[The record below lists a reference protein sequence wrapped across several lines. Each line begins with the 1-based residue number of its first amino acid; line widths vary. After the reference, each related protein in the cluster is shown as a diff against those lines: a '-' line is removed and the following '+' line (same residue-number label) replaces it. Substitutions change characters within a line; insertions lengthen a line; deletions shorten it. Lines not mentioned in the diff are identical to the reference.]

1 MLPLKKPIRDLQEP
15 VAAPVNY
22 EGLRLSDLPAGTPV
36 RVVGLTEDCQG
47 FARRRLLDL
56 GLSPGAVVERRY
68 SAPLGGPT
76 AYRLRGVTLALRP
89 DQTRMVAVREVS

>member
-1 MLPLKKPIRDLQEP
+1 MVSFAKSFRGLLPTP
-15 VAAPVNY
+15 VEAPEAMSLN
-22 EGLRLSDLPAGTPV
+22 ELPAGRRA
-36 RVVGLTEDCQG
+36 RVVGLSEDCQG

-56 GLSPGAVVERRY
+56 GLSPGALVERGY

-89 DQTRMVAVREVS
+89 AQARLVAVREEN